1 LPENNQEKAMSGALK
16 WSPFDSSRWPS
27 ATEATGRTP
36 PQFMDSIGRA
46 YESGEEPAAV
56 RVEENIEATT
66 LVVEAQR
73 GEQEADRDTE
83 HFPSGLR
90 YSPFISR
97 IPLLGD

>member
-1 LPENNQEKAMSGALK
+1 MSGALK

-27 ATEATGRTP
+27 ATEGTSRTP
-36 PQFMDSIGRA
+36 PQFMDSIGHS

-56 RVEENIEATT
+56 RVEENTDAKM
-66 LVVEAQR
+66 LMAEAQR
-73 GEQEADRDTE
+73 GKQEADRDAE

-90 YSPFISR
+90 YSPFTGK

>member
-1 LPENNQEKAMSGALK
+1 MSGALK

-27 ATEATGRTP
+27 ATEATGLTP
-36 PQFMDSIGRA
+36 PQFIASMGRS
-46 YESGEEPAAV
+46 YESGEEPATV
-56 RVEENIEATT
+56 RVEENIDATT

-73 GEQEADRDTE
+73 GEQEADRDAK

-90 YSPFISR
+90 YSPFTGK

>member
-1 LPENNQEKAMSGALK
+1 MSGALK

-27 ATEATGRTP
+27 ATEGAGRTP
-36 PQFMDSIGRA
+36 AQFMASTGHA
-46 YESGEEPAAV
+46 YESGEEPPTV
-56 RVEENIEATT
+56 GVEENIAATT

-73 GEQEADRDTE
+73 GEQETGRDAD

-90 YSPFISR
+90 YSPFTGK